1 MTMQKTREVDND
13 DTIKADMGM
22 AATEEDYNPAL
33 QQPQNQPETLPG
45 LEDIYGRDKQESFN
59 VIREAIDMTGSAEK
73 WMPKSNLN
81 EQDEYLLR
89 SGLVRIQIA
98 EHTPRRAAMH
108 ERMFMV
114 GLTSVARHG
123 QRIEDITRMLGANS
137 GGPPMDGQNQGG
149 MMGRMK
155 RGISR
160 LMPRM

>member
-1 MTMQKTREVDND
+1 MTTMKETRPVENDRAIDMQTQEEVNPDLQQQQ
-13 DTIKADMGM
+13 AGGM
-22 AATEEDYNPAL
+22 APS
-33 QQPQNQPETLPG
+33 LPG
-45 LEDIYGRDKQESFN
+45 LEDIYGRDKSESFN

-73 WMPKSNLN
+73 WMPKANLN

-89 SGLVRIQIA
+89 SGMVRIQIA
-98 EHTPRRAAMH
+98 EHTPRRVAMH

-123 QRIEDITRMLGANS
+123 QRIDDVTRMLGANS
-137 GGPPMDGQNQGG
+137 GGPPMDGQTPG
-149 MMGRMK
+149 MLGKMK